1 MIHTIVAPN
10 IYINIYKFKMQK
22 SNENMQRNTINLF
35 ISIVCVRTRK
45 WARKLKHDF
54 ANWNFIYWI
63 ELQCYFIVY
72 LFIKCCCQCQLQCF
86 YFFCCFLLQSSV
98 SFTWQIAV
106 SVQND
111 SPNWITFAGHSR
123 ARNFNFGIDKERVE
137 EGDGDSEVLQLN
149 PICNVFILPYKLK
162 YFFNCCPCCRVAEKE
177 RESLVSFDG

>member
-1 MIHTIVAPN
+1 MSTAM
-10 IYINIYKFKMQK
+10 F
-22 SNENMQRNTINLF
+22 L
-35 ISIVCVRTRK
+35 
-45 WARKLKHDF
+45 
-54 ANWNFIYWI
+54 
-63 ELQCYFIVY
+63 
-72 LFIKCCCQCQLQCF
+72 
-86 YFFCCFLLQSSV
+86 FFCCFLLQSSV

-162 YFFNCCPCCRVAEKE
+162 YFFNCCPCCRVAER
-177 RESLVSFDG
+177 RESRVIRWINFSLIRADVMVYTAYKKGYRQHTAC